1 MTERGTYSLTYI
13 VDKETKEI
21 TVVVNLLLRDGMAKP
36 FQNLYVGNAT
46 LNGQPYD
53 DERLESCVDAKLA
66 AERIGNEHKEKLIA
80 KLKKEGKRIKIK
92 KEEVK

>member
-21 TVVVNLLLRDGMAKP
+21 IVIVNLLLRDCMAKP

-46 LNGQPYD
+46 LNGQPYE

-80 KLKKEGKRIKIK
+80 KLKKEGKKIKIK
-92 KEEVK
+92 KEELK